1 MQIRNMKKK
10 AQVSQLTGFALTL
23 VVFTIVLAIGFSVL
37 SKLNSNLT
45 ADTAERN
52 ATTNMIKYMGEIPG
66 WIPVVIVAMIGG
78 IVLFLVL
85 RQFGGK

>member
-1 MQIRNMKKK
+1 MKDKK
-10 AQVSQLTGFALTL
+10 RAQVSALTGFALTL

-45 ADTAERN
+45 TDSAEKN
-52 ATTNMIKYMGEIPG
+52 ATTKMITYMGEIPG

-78 IVLFLVL
+78 IVLYLVL
-85 RQFGGK
+85 KQFGRG